1 MLYITFCLRI
11 REIVI
16 KYSVL
21 SFTHIYTCSLT
32 IIFEIIIDRNST
44 FMDGAIWEY
53 VVHLSM
59 QSIFFDLLTVK
70 CLQLKSQN
78 NRKLKEKSPLPPKP
92 PKFPSTFSD
101 EPVSSAGDYDS
112 PISVLSVSP
121 IIIVSAG
128 FIVIPINDIIDVKNI
143 IFMIP
148 ENINHWNPYS
158 IGIHV
163 LI

>member
-1 MLYITFCLRI
+1 
-11 REIVI
+11 
-16 KYSVL
+16 
-21 SFTHIYTCSLT
+21 
-32 IIFEIIIDRNST
+32 
-44 FMDGAIWEY
+44 MDGAIWEY

-112 PISVLSVSP
+112 PIFSVLSVSP

-148 ENINHWNPYS
+148 ENINHWNPHS

-163 LI
+163 LM

>member
-1 MLYITFCLRI
+1 
-11 REIVI
+11 
-16 KYSVL
+16 
-21 SFTHIYTCSLT
+21 
-32 IIFEIIIDRNST
+32 
-44 FMDGAIWEY
+44 MDGAIWEY

-148 ENINHWNPYS
+148 ENINHWNPCTY
-158 IGIHV
+158 IAALCRYCYTNIVPDAIFV
-163 LI
+163 LIPVSLN